1 MRRRR
6 GKGANRHYLSQ
17 SGVMRSGTAQKN
29 NNNKSKIM
37 KIGSEFKKGKAKKHK
52 RKNKERKKKED
63 TQVKKKEEI

>member
-1 MRRRR
+1 
-6 GKGANRHYLSQ
+6 
-17 SGVMRSGTAQKN
+17 MRSGTAQKN

-63 TQVKKKEEI
+63 TQIKKKEEI